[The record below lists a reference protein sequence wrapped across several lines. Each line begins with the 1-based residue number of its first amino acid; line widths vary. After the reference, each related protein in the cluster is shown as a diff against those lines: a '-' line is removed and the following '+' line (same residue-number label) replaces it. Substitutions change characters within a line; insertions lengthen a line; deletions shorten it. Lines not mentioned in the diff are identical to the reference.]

1 LKKFFIYQSFYNQ
14 KTLVPT
20 RWFNSIKR
28 GLKLEEI
35 YQAPPCLG
43 GRAREIMK
51 EEAQKSSVEKQ

>member
-1 LKKFFIYQSFYNQ
+1 M
-14 KTLVPT
+14 PT

-43 GRAREIMK
+43 GRARELMK
-51 EEAQKSSVEKQ
+51 EEEGEKSRVEKK